1 MDSRTFLC
9 LSRARSLSICAGAAH
24 HHESLFLS
32 FAVGKIV
39 VGGQN
44 IRETERREHGVDTKE
59 GCVDKLSLALVV
71 LKGTPFLLCFFG
83 YFFVLLLHLSSRSR
97 GRRCRRR

>member
-1 MDSRTFLC
+1 M
-9 LSRARSLSICAGAAH
+9 
-24 HHESLFLS
+24 
-32 FAVGKIV
+32 
-39 VGGQN
+39 
-44 IRETERREHGVDTKE
+44 DTKE

-97 GRRCRRR
+97 GRR